1 MEYSR
6 ARGSLPPE
14 LDGLLASQMMQAI
27 NEANLGLADRR
38 ISERYYIDRLPQID
52 IACEMGL
59 SRKTV
64 NRHLLQAA
72 PKIGR
77 AAAQFNIS
85 Q

>member
-6 ARGSLPPE
+6 ARGKLPPE
-14 LDGLLASQMMQAI
+14 LDGLLASQLHTAI
-27 NEANLGLADRR
+27 EEANLGLADGHMARR
-38 ISERYYIDRLPQID
+38 AYIDRLPQID

-64 NRHLLQAA
+64 NRRLHEAV

-77 AAAQFNIS
+77 AAAQFNIP

>member
-1 MEYSR
+1 MV
-6 ARGSLPPE
+6 
-14 LDGLLASQMMQAI
+14 
-27 NEANLGLADRR
+27 
-38 ISERYYIDRLPQID
+38 ERYYIDRLPQID

-64 NRHLLQAA
+64 NRRLQQAA

-77 AAAQFNIS
+77 AAAQFNLP

>member
-6 ARGSLPPE
+6 ARGKLPPE
-14 LDGLLASQMMQAI
+14 LDGLLASQVMQAI
-27 NEANLGLADRR
+27 NEANLGVSDRR
-38 ISERYYIDRLPQID
+38 MVERYYLDRLPQID

-64 NRHLLQAA
+64 NRRIQQAA

-77 AAAQFNIS
+77 AAARFNIP

>member
-6 ARGSLPPE
+6 ARGKLPPE
-14 LDGLLASQMMQAI
+14 LDGLLASQMRQAI
-27 NEANLGLADRR
+27 DEANLGLADKRMV
-38 ISERYYIDRLPQID
+38 ERYYLDKLPQID

-64 NRHLLQAA
+64 NRRLQEST

-77 AAAQFNIS
+77 AAAKFNIK